1 MFRFFRIKPLLIGMF
16 LASPAIYY
24 GMSLQER
31 SPVGRTTSVSAHS
44 APASAPAVS
53 IPVEVIAAG
62 GEPQWIY
69 VQVQE

>member
-1 MFRFFRIKPLLIGMF
+1 VFDFFRIKPLLMGMIF
-16 LASPAIYY
+16 ASSAIYY
-24 GMSLQER
+24 GMSLQDR
-31 SPVGRTTSVSAHS
+31 PPAGRVSSVSAQPV
-44 APASAPAVS
+44 PASASAVS

>member
-1 MFRFFRIKPLLIGMF
+1 MF

-24 GMSLQER
+24 GMSLQDR
-31 SPVGRTTSVSAHS
+31 SPAGRATSVSAHP
-44 APASAPAVS
+44 APASVPAVS